1 MTLTEGLQLIV
12 ALVSIFGGA
21 LSIGVGITRH
31 KRTFIRLSGQMLI
44 WTGSLVIMGYVTN
57 AASLYTIPPKSAP
70 MALPSAICFVV
81 VGANLLVLSNLKP
94 GTKL

>member
-12 ALVSIFGGA
+12 ALVSIFGGI
-21 LSIGVGITRH
+21 LSLGIGITKH
-31 KRTFIRLSGQMLI
+31 KRTFIRISGQFLI
-44 WTGSLVIMGYVTN
+44 WTGSLAIAGYASGAT
-57 AASLYTIPPKSAP
+57 SLYTMPSKSTP
-70 MALPSAICFVV
+70 VALPTAICFVV